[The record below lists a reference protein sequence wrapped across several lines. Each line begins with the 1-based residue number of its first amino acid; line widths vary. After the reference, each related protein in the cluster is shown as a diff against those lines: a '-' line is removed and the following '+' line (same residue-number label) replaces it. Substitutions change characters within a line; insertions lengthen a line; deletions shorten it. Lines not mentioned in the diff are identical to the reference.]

1 MKFLADPALGKLAK
15 WMRILGY
22 DTIYYKGNIDRNF
35 LRKAAKEGRIVLTR
49 KKDLKNRSFSGR
61 MIIIQDERVG
71 DQIRC
76 VMCELSM
83 KPDPARVFTICLKC
97 NEMLKKISREK
108 VEEMVPVHV
117 FRTYD
122 DFKICPQCKGIFWP
136 GTHRDNMLRLR
147 QSFLTCNHSISSSS

>member
-22 DTIYYKGNIDRNF
+22 DTIYYRGNINRNF
-35 LRKAAKEGRIVLTR
+35 LRKAAKESRVVLTR
-49 KKDLKNRSFSGR
+49 KKDLKNRSFSGQ
-61 MIIIQDERVG
+61 MIIIQDDRVG

-83 KPDPARVFTICLKC
+83 EPDPARFFTICLKC
-97 NEMLKKISREK
+97 NEMLKKISREE

-117 FRTYD
+117 FRTHD
-122 DFKICPQCKGIFWP
+122 DFQICPRCKGIFWP

-147 QSFLTCNHSISSSS
+147 QSFLTCNHSPSSNP